1 MTGWIPALLK
11 VLNMIRSRRLVS
23 LSACEEPTGQASIYS
38 CSIIHCMSA
47 PKYVPIAAIRMEHG
61 RHMVLRIPTRWPQG
75 NLWVHIR
82 DMSH

>member
-47 PKYVPIAAIRMEHG
+47 PKYLPIVGNTHG
-61 RHMVLRIPTRWPQG
+61 ARSAYGSPDSNTLATREPLG
-75 NLWVHIR
+75 PH
-82 DMSH
+82 S